1 MDTTLS
7 LVPLPQQV
15 EVKEGHFSLPQQ
27 PLIYLAAA
35 PQQIYN
41 VGQHLVNMLEG
52 LGLTPELTAAP
63 AGEPAI
69 SLWLEPSLLPRP
81 QSYRIIIDRTG
92 VTIVGGDEP
101 GLFYGVC
108 TLAQLVRT
116 ARKDEPIQLP
126 HVKIVDWPDF
136 AHRGLMFDVTRD
148 KVPTMETLYSLVE
161 MLAGLKI
168 NQLQLYTEHTFA
180 YRGHEEVWKEASP
193 LTGEEILAL
202 DAYCRG
208 HYIELAPNQ
217 NSFGHMHRWLKHDTY
232 RHLAEIPEGWM
243 HPFHDER
250 EPYSICPSDP
260 GSLELLA
267 DLYDQ
272 LLPHFSSRQVN
283 VGLDETFD
291 LGMGRS
297 KELCEAQGTERVY
310 LDFLLKVYDLI
321 RRRGG
326 TMQFWGDII
335 IKRPELIAELPKD
348 LVALEWGYEADH
360 PFAEHGKLFADA
372 GLSFYVCPG
381 TSSWNTLVGRT
392 ENALGNL
399 RSAAINGQ
407 KNGAIGYLITDWG
420 DFGHMQPLP
429 VSYLG
434 YVAGAAY
441 SWRVATAEDEAALDL
456 PSLLDTHVF
465 HDQAGVMGK
474 LVYDFGNVYRETGV
488 TPHNSSTLFWQLIL
502 PSIDTAGQQEGAEAG
517 IASYVVQLRKMAGEA
532 NYDAASESI
541 GELVSALDQTE
552 MARPDAEWIVEEYR
566 WVADMLTFAARLGSV
581 RSAVGMESPMG
592 QLPANT
598 RAALADELRPLIERH
613 KQVWLL
619 RNRPG
624 GMEDS
629 SKWLRKVLK
638 QLEG

>member
-1 MDTTLS
+1 MDTTLP

-15 EVKEGHFSLPQQ
+15 EVKEGHFSFPQQ
-27 PLIYLAAA
+27 PLIYLAASA
-35 PQQIYN
+35 QQIYN
-41 VGQHLVNMLEG
+41 IGQHLVNALEAQ
-52 LGLTPELTAAP
+52 GLTPELTATA
-63 AGEPAI
+63 AGEPAVT
-69 SLWLEPSLLPRP
+69 LRLEPSLLPGP
-81 QSYRIIIDRTG
+81 QSYRIVVDRTG
-92 VTIVGGDEP
+92 VTLVGGDEP

-116 ARKDEPIQLP
+116 SREGGEIRLP
-126 HVKIVDWPDF
+126 HLQIVDWPDF

-148 KVPTMETLYSLVE
+148 KVPSMETLFGLVE
-161 MLAGLKI
+161 LLASLKI

-208 HYIELAPNQ
+208 YYIELVPNQ

-232 RHLAEIPEGWM
+232 RQLAEIPEGWM

-250 EPYSICPSDP
+250 EPYSLCPSEP

-297 KELCEAQGTERVY
+297 KEICEAQGTEHVY

-335 IKRPELIAELPKD
+335 IKRPELIAQLPKD

-381 TSSWNTLVGRT
+381 TSSWNSLAGRT

-399 RSAAINGQ
+399 RSAAINGRQ
-407 KNGAIGYLITDWG
+407 NGAIGYLMTDWG

-434 YVAGAAY
+434 YLTGAAY
-441 SWRVATAEDEAALDL
+441 SWQVATAEDEAALNL
-456 PSLLDTHVF
+456 PGLLDIHIYQ
-465 HDQAGVMGK
+465 DEAGVMGK
-474 LVYDFGNVYRETGV
+474 LAYDLGNTYRETGV
-488 TPHNSSTLFWQLIL
+488 TPHNSSMLFWQFIL
-502 PSIDTAGQQEGAEAG
+502 PSIDTAAQREGAEEG
-517 IASYVVQLRKMAGEA
+517 IANYVVQLREMSGKAD
-532 NYDAASESI
+532 YDATAEYI
-541 GELVSALDQTE
+541 DDVIAPLEQAQ
-552 MARPDAEWIVEEYR
+552 MNCPDAERILQEYG
-566 WVADMLTFAARLGSV
+566 WVADMLSFGARLGAV
-581 RSAVGMESPMG
+581 RAAAGMDKPIGE
-592 QLPANT
+592 LPADT
-598 RAALADELRPLIERH
+598 RAALAGELRPLIERH
-613 KQVWLL
+613 REVWLL

-629 SKWLRKVLK
+629 RKWLRKVLK